1 MIVLSVIL
9 GKNTSCGLYNH
20 YHGIF
25 PHFMKKQFLTGEK
38 KMEQYI
44 NINHTFAPVY
54 NENSKILILGTFPSV
69 KSRENNFYYGHP
81 QNRFW
86 KIIAALTQSELPV
99 TIEEKKQL
107 LLKNRIAIWDVIQSC
122 SITGSG
128 DASIRDV
135 VPNDLS
141 GILENTKIEKI
152 YANGNKAYEL
162 YMKYSYRQTGM
173 DIEKLPS
180 TSPANAAYSLEK
192 LLEKWKVLQTT
203 GQK

>member
-1 MIVLSVIL
+1 
-9 GKNTSCGLYNH
+9 
-20 YHGIF
+20 
-25 PHFMKKQFLTGEK
+25 
-38 KMEQYI
+38 MEQYI